1 MWTLSNSAV
10 ATMGFT
16 VEDKHSI
23 KWLSVSGKYKAK
35 HFYEMFSDRGQSLNE
50 RKTRSTR
57 STQ

>member
-23 KWLSVSGKYKAK
+23 KWLSVSGKYGAK
-35 HFYEMFSDRGQSLNE
+35 HFCEMFSDRG
-50 RKTRSTR
+50 
-57 STQ
+57 